1 MRGICPC
8 GALRGRDSTQEVSAI
23 GRRMSGHCGRK
34 SPGAR
39 RRPRRCPRRRKDNR
53 GHADSPSK
61 GAVQSWCRWRRRS
74 KRRLLVQSRT
84 LSKTRKPTNAA
95 APANTHQNSKAFFNL
110 AQPLRKRQST
120 QASQQFSLWPCHPPP
135 GEGTRPTPPQN
146 RPLVGR
152 VPSPGVPIWSIMR
165 IAASFSLPLGSGLE
179 NCAASR
185 ASRQGQR
192 RSASQSCQGL
202 AVAHRCSPQN
212 GLAWTRRGRWTRKE
226 HHETSAQEYR
236 AIRCRG

>member
-1 MRGICPC
+1 MTWRLPFQRGCHTVSCGRLVWRCSTCSVWDRTSRSRTTCTFPPFTRWQIVFGVFARRTTSRRDTCPC

-135 GEGTRPTPPQN
+135 GEGTR
-146 RPLVGR
+146 RPYLVHN
-152 VPSPGVPIWSIMR
+152 
-165 IAASFSLPLGSGLE
+165 E
-179 NCAASR
+179 NCCKLQPAPRLGA
-185 ASRQGQR
+185 
-192 RSASQSCQGL
+192 
-202 AVAHRCSPQN
+202 
-212 GLAWTRRGRWTRKE
+212 
-226 HHETSAQEYR
+226 
-236 AIRCRG
+236 